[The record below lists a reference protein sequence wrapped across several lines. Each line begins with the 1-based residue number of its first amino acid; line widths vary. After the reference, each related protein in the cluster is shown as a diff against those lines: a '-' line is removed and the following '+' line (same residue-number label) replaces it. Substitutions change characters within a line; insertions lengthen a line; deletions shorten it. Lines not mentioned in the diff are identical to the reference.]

1 MTVTWRFVPFDA
13 LTTTELYEVLQ
24 LRTEVFVMEQAGIYQ
39 DMDGSDHAAV
49 HVLGTA
55 GGQLVAYARCFPAG
69 VKFAE
74 ASIGRVITRQSQ
86 RGSGLGH
93 ALIRQAIVCVFAQ
106 WGAQPL
112 RIGAQPGS
120 ISFMRSTGSPQQESP
135 TSKTAFRTSRCCAR
149 FDIQELTM
157 ISDFKGKTAVLT
169 GAGSGFGLECA
180 RIGARLGMNLV
191 LADVQQDALDKA
203 AAEMTAAG
211 AQVLAVRL
219 DVSKAAEVEA
229 LGAAVLARFGAPHL
243 VFNNAGVGAGGL
255 IWENTLKDWEWVIG
269 VNLMGVAHGVR
280 VFTPMMLEA
289 AKQDPAWQ
297 GHIVNTASMAGLLNA
312 PNMGI
317 YNVSKHAVVSLSET
331 LYQDLALVTDQ
342 ISASVLCPFFVPTG
356 ISQSQ
361 RNRPEELPAAKPT
374 RSQLIGQAMSDKAV
388 GSGKV
393 TAADVAQKVFDAI
406 AANQFYIYSHPKAIG
421 SVQTRLEDI
430 LQARNPTNPFAHK
443 PEIGE
448 ELKKALREA

>member
-1 MTVTWRFVPFDA
+1 
-13 LTTTELYEVLQ
+13 
-24 LRTEVFVMEQAGIYQ
+24 
-39 DMDGSDHAAV
+39 
-49 HVLGTA
+49 
-55 GGQLVAYARCFPAG
+55 
-69 VKFAE
+69 
-74 ASIGRVITRQSQ
+74 
-86 RGSGLGH
+86 
-93 ALIRQAIVCVFAQ
+93 
-106 WGAQPL
+106 
-112 RIGAQPGS
+112 
-120 ISFMRSTGSPQQESP
+120 
-135 TSKTAFRTSRCCAR
+135 
-149 FDIQELTM
+149 M
-157 ISDFKGKTAVLT
+157 ISEFKGKTAVLT

-211 AQVLAVRL
+211 AQVLAFRL

-229 LGAAVLARFGAPHL
+229 LGAAVLARFGAPHF

-289 AKQDPAWQ
+289 ARKDPAWQ

-317 YNVSKHAVVSLSET
+317 YNVSKHAVVAMSET

-361 RNRPEELPAAKPT
+361 RNRPDELPAAKPT
-374 RSQLIGQAMSDKAV
+374 KSQLIGQAMSDKAV

-393 TAADVAQKVFDAI
+393 TAAEVAQKVFDAI

-443 PEIGE
+443 PEIGV